1 MAIAELPIELT
12 EFLLTNVGKIGLYMQ
27 AIGLIVLI
35 WLGFQM
41 IDLRMNYIMKKKIV
55 KIEKDV
61 LEIKTLLRK
70 KKQ

>member
-1 MAIAELPIELT
+1 MAIAELPIEVT
-12 EFLLTNVGKIGLYMQ
+12 NFLLTNIGKIGLYMQ

-41 IDLRMNYIMKKKIV
+41 IDLRMNYIMKKKIT

-61 LEIKTLLRK
+61 LEIKKLLK
-70 KKQ
+70 KKN